1 MILWAKI
8 NVIKKKSAP
17 QTDNSSY
24 YKYTGLESKIK
35 LSEKMI
41 REMCQDKVSGLKGN
55 SEIHTYSYVLFITE
69 KLYALLA
76 HARNTTKIYT
86 LNLRNSVVT

>member
-1 MILWAKI
+1 MI
-8 NVIKKKSAP
+8 
-17 QTDNSSY
+17 Q
-24 YKYTGLESKIK
+24 
-35 LSEKMI
+35 
-41 REMCQDKVSGLKGN
+41 EMCQDKVSGLKGN
-55 SEIHTYSYVLFITE
+55 SEIHTYSHVLFITE